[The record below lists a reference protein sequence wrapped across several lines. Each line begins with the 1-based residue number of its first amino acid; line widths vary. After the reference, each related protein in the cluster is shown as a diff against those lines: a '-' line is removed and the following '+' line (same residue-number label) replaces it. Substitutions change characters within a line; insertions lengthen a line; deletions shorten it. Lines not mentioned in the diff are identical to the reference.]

1 MRPKKRPREIRD
13 RILTRP
19 KSTRR
24 SFVMKD
30 AEKIRKL
37 NDLARLKINNCLI
50 ITSDGVDDLDSYDII
65 MQSIAT
71 YDFTEHKDPDDLHD
85 FGVVWVEDQ
94 AVFWDIQCFE
104 KDLRTPAVDPSN
116 TATTARV
123 LSIMLDEEYFHC
135 DRPKKTCLH

>member
-1 MRPKKRPREIRD
+1 
-13 RILTRP
+13 
-19 KSTRR
+19 
-24 SFVMKD
+24 MKD

>member
-1 MRPKKRPREIRD
+1 
-13 RILTRP
+13 
-19 KSTRR
+19 
-24 SFVMKD
+24 MKD

-50 ITSDGVDDLDSYDII
+50 ITSDGVDDLDSYEII

-94 AVFWDIQCFE
+94 AVFWEIQCFE
-104 KDLRTPAVDPSN
+104 KDLRTAAIDPSN
-116 TATTARV
+116 SATTARV
-123 LSIMLDEEYFHC
+123 LSISLDEEYLRC
-135 DRPKKTCLH
+135 ERPKQTRIH